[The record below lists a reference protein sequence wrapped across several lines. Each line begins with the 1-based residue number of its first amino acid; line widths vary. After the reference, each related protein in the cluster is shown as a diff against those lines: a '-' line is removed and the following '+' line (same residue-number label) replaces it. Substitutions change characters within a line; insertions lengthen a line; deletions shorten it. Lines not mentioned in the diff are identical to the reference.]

1 MGYDDGRRSP
11 APARRRADPGAP
23 VRRGLG
29 MFWRRLQGPGSGG
42 GSSKTLPR
50 SASRTVSRAGTD
62 GRGAGAPDRR
72 YVTLA
77 LVVLGLPVM
86 MTDLHTD
93 MVRMIWVI
101 MAYLLVLTMLSTQV
115 GRFGDMYGRVRMY
128 NLGFAVFTVGSVL
141 CGLSSS
147 GAELIAF
154 RVIQG
159 IGGALITSNS
169 GAIIADTVPT
179 RERGRAYGLV
189 GIGW

>member
-11 APARRRADPGAP
+11 APARRGADPEAP

-77 LVVLGLPVM
+77 LVVVMMGVMIAAIDTTIVVLGLPVM
-86 MTDLHTD
+86 MTDLHTN

-101 MAYLLVLTMLSTQV
+101 MAY
-115 GRFGDMYGRVRMY
+115 
-128 NLGFAVFTVGSVL
+128 
-141 CGLSSS
+141 
-147 GAELIAF
+147 
-154 RVIQG
+154 
-159 IGGALITSNS
+159 
-169 GAIIADTVPT
+169 
-179 RERGRAYGLV
+179 
-189 GIGW
+189 